1 MIKKIRIVG
10 AGLIGTSVGLRL
22 KAAGSTVE
30 IIDID
35 PNAMKLAADL
45 VKSEAITEPDL
56 IIVTVPISANTEM
69 VIAQLKNNPRSVV
82 CDFASVKSDLLLKVQ
97 ELSAN
102 PENFFSLHPMAGR
115 EINGA
120 ENARA
125 DLFEGRAWIG
135 ISDSFKD
142 AKKKEIAQNLVQM
155 CRGTLYWLTSK
166 EHDELVAKISHIPQI
181 LSSVIAGSLESL
193 STENLNLAGQG
204 LRDLTRLASADA
216 ALWSQILVENHATI
230 APVIDSIINNLKNV
244 KQSIVNRNES
254 DLNDFFNKGNTGKS
268 KIPGKHG
275 AKNRDY
281 SYLPIVIDD
290 KPGELARI
298 FNECATVSVNIED
311 LSIEHSPGQETGL
324 ITLALSNSD
333 CIKLSNHLENLGFKV
348 HPAKNR

>member
-69 VIAQLKNNPRSVV
+69 VITQLKNNPRSVV
-82 CDFASVKSDLLLKVQ
+82 CDFASVKSDLLVKVQ

-115 EINGA
+115 EINGT

-155 CRGTLYWLTSK
+155 CGGTLYWLTSK

-216 ALWSQILVENHATI
+216 ALWSQILAENHASI
-230 APVIDSIINNLKNV
+230 APAIDSIINNLKNV
-244 KQSIVNRNES
+244 KQSIVNRNASE
-254 DLNDFFNKGNTGKS
+254 LNDFFNKGNTGKS

>member
-22 KAAGSTVE
+22 KAAGSAVE

-69 VIAQLKNNPRSVV
+69 VINQLKNNPRSVV

-102 PENFFSLHPMAGR
+102 SQNFFSLHPMAGR

-142 AKKKEIAQNLVQM
+142 AKNKEIAQNLVQM
-155 CRGTLYWLTSK
+155 CGGTLYWLTSK

-216 ALWSQILVENHATI
+216 ALWSQILAENHSSI

-244 KQSIVNRNES
+244 KQSIVNRNASE
-254 DLNDFFNKGNTGKS
+254 LNDFFNKGNTGKS

-324 ITLALSNSD
+324 ITLALSSSD

>member
-45 VKSEAITEPDL
+45 VKSESITEPDL

-69 VIAQLKNNPRSVV
+69 VINQLKNNSRSVV

-155 CRGTLYWLTSK
+155 CGGTLYWLTSK

-216 ALWSQILVENHATI
+216 ALWSQILAENHAAI

-244 KQSIVNRNES
+244 KQSIVERNASE
-254 DLNDFFNKGNTGKS
+254 LNDFFNKGNTGKS

-298 FNECATVSVNIED
+298 FNECAMVSVNIED

>member
-1 MIKKIRIVG
+1 MIKQVRIVG

-22 KAAGSTVE
+22 KAAGATVE
-30 IIDID
+30 IVDID
-35 PNAMKLAADL
+35 ARAMKLAADL
-45 VKSEAITEPDL
+45 AKSEPITEPDL
-56 IIVTVPISANTEM
+56 IIVTVPISANSEV
-69 VIAQLKNNPRSVV
+69 VIDQLNNNPRSVV
-82 CDFASVKSDLLLKVQ
+82 CDFASVKSDLLLKVAK
-97 ELSAN
+97 LSVN
-102 PENFFSLHPMAGR
+102 PQNFFSLHPMAGR

-135 ISDSFKD
+135 ISDSFEGEKN
-142 AKKKEIAQNLVQM
+142 KELAQDLIKM
-155 CRGTLYWLTSK
+155 CGGSLYWLTSK

-181 LSSVIAGSLESL
+181 LSSVIASSLEHL

-216 ALWSQILVENHATI
+216 DLWSQILAENHASL
-230 APVIDSIINNLKNV
+230 APAIDSIITNLENV
-244 KQSIVNRNES
+244 KRSIASKNLTE
-254 DLNDFFNKGNTGKS
+254 LHDFFSKGNRGKS

-275 AKNRDY
+275 AKSRDY
-281 SYLPIVIDD
+281 AYLPIVIDD

-298 FNECATVSVNIED
+298 FNECAIVSVNIED
-311 LSIEHSPGQETGL
+311 LTIEHSPGQETGL
-324 ITLALSNSD
+324 ITLALSSSD

>member
-69 VIAQLKNNPRSVV
+69 VINQLKNNSRSVV

-155 CRGTLYWLTSK
+155 CGGTLYWLTSK

-181 LSSVIAGSLESL
+181 LSSLIAGSLESL

-216 ALWSQILVENHATI
+216 ALWSQILAENHTSI

-244 KQSIVNRNES
+244 KQSIVNRNASE
-254 DLNDFFNKGNTGKS
+254 LNDFFNKGNTGKS

-298 FNECATVSVNIED
+298 FNECAKVSVNIED

-324 ITLALSNSD
+324 ITLALSSSD

>member
-22 KAAGSTVE
+22 KAAASTVE

-35 PNAMKLAADL
+35 PSAMKLAADL
-45 VKSEAITEPDL
+45 VKSDAIAEPDL
-56 IIVTVPISANTEM
+56 IIVTVPISANTEV
-69 VIAQLKNNPRSVV
+69 VINQLKNNPRSVV
-82 CDFASVKSDLLLKVQ
+82 CDFASVKSDLLLKVE

-142 AKKKEIAQNLVQM
+142 AKNKEIAQNLVQM
-155 CRGTLYWLTSK
+155 CGGTLYWLTSK

-216 ALWSQILVENHATI
+216 ALWSQILAENQASI

-244 KQSIVNRNES
+244 KQSIVNRNASE
-254 DLNDFFNKGNTGKS
+254 LIDFFNKGNTGKS

-324 ITLALSNSD
+324 ITLALSSSD

>member
-69 VIAQLKNNPRSVV
+69 VINQLKNNSRSVV

-155 CRGTLYWLTSK
+155 CGGTLYWLTSK

-181 LSSVIAGSLESL
+181 LSSLIAGSLESL

-216 ALWSQILVENHATI
+216 ALWSQILAENHTSI

-244 KQSIVNRNES
+244 KQSIVNRNASE
-254 DLNDFFNKGNTGKS
+254 LNDFFNKGNTGKS

-324 ITLALSNSD
+324 ITLALSSSD